1 MIDTTTRRVSRFTK
15 VLGAS
20 GVALLLLGAGCSSDV
35 KNGDPQIHAK
45 ETRDKSGALQSLTV
59 TGKRF
64 SANGDVH
71 VTYLLAGGAQDA
83 SPYVEEDIKANGS
96 GEINFTKRPVP
107 CPTVN
112 DYGQGSFTL
121 VTARDT
127 ASGISGSAVLT
138 PGGQPDCKAGA

>member
-1 MIDTTTRRVSRFTK
+1 MIDSTTRRVSRFTK

-20 GVALLLLGAGCSSDV
+20 GVALLLLAAGCSSEV

-45 ETRDKSGALQSLTV
+45 ATRDKSGAIQALNV

-64 SANGDVH
+64 TPNGDVH
-71 VTYLLAGGAQDA
+71 VTLLLAGGPSDA

-96 GEINFTKRPVP
+96 GEINYTKRPVP
-107 CPTVN
+107 CPQAA
-112 DYGQGSFTL
+112 DYGQGSYTL

-127 ASGISGSAVLT
+127 SSGISGSSVLS
-138 PGGQPDCKAGA
+138 PGGAPDCKA